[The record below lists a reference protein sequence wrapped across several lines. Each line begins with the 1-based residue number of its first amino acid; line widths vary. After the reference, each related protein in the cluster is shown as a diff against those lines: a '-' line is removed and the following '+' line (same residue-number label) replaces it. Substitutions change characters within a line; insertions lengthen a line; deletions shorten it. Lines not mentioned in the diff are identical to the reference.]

1 MMSDCS
7 LHHDFGGNPIS
18 PVQLIDPV
26 SRLYQACLDHPS
38 CEVVAVSQDE
48 EGVQSIIADF
58 GDGTF
63 DSTNPAGIHRN
74 ERLAISFREK
84 EKFPWEVRALRK
96 DFPLTGHQYHALEN
110 EPRPLCLYLASWES
124 VQRSWTPQLFV
135 SRIFW
140 WLRATAEG
148 TIHGGD
154 QPAEQLFFSTPYTI
168 VLPRGHF
175 DVESSVAPKKLIF
188 TDIPSEDAASH
199 TYIGHYLEGKDR
211 KQSCCFSL
219 SLLLEPVEYGPVE
232 GFAQNLGLL
241 EEILQSRKCSVVDR
255 LKTAIAELAT
265 EARGMEPNSKEV
277 VLLILGI
284 PRLLNG
290 QPHGTEI
297 QGFVVESDICKLGEK
312 LAVIYQSPTDKKYYK
327 EQSINGEPKQDT
339 GAWKAVSIL
348 PVNISSYPNE
358 EAVRKYSGLKPEEV
372 GPKGVIAGVGALGSL
387 LAQIWN
393 RECWGDW
400 HYVDSDTVQA
410 HNIVR
415 HIASHHCVG
424 HPKARIVSALVNDI
438 HPSPVEAQSRA
449 MVGNIESKNQKI
461 QKILGDSSLI
471 VDVTTTIHVP
481 RIIAQNDSSPRAVSV
496 FLTPSGSSSVMLL
509 EDSGRHIRCNSLE
522 AQYYRAILEAE
533 WGKDHLTGHLGRFSV
548 GGGCREVTLALSNE
562 MLHIHAG
569 NLARQLRKGVAHDD
583 ARICIWEYQ
592 DDTGSIELHNVRV
605 FRSCTL
611 QIGQWQVV
619 LDEGL
624 LNEAKRLR
632 ATALPSETGGILLGI
647 VDQKDQTITLVSVCK
662 APLASEES
670 EDRFTRAA
678 YGTDFIN
685 DCEQR
690 TAGIVTYVGEWHS
703 HPEGIAPLPSSLDV
717 KQHFF
722 VHESL
727 SQEGQPALMMI
738 VSEDLIGLY
747 IGGLGTVA
755 TISDL

>member
-1 MMSDCS
+1 MMSDCRV
-7 LHHDFGGNPIS
+7 HHDFGGNPIS
-18 PVQLIDPV
+18 SVQLIDPV
-26 SRLYQACLDHPS
+26 SRLHQACLDHPS
-38 CEVVAVSQDE
+38 CDVVEVRQDDDS
-48 EGVQSIIADF
+48 VQSIIANF

-63 DSTNPAGIHRN
+63 DSTNLGGIHRN
-74 ERLAISFREK
+74 ERLAISFREN

-148 TIHGGD
+148 TIHGSD
-154 QPAEQLFFSTPYTI
+154 QPAEQLFFSSPYTV
-168 VLPRGHF
+168 VLPRGYF
-175 DVESSVAPKKLIF
+175 DGESGTAPKNLTF
-188 TDIPSEDAASH
+188 TNIPSEDASSH
-199 TYIGHYLEGKDR
+199 TLIGNYAEGNDG
-211 KQSCCFSL
+211 KQSFCFSL
-219 SLLLEPVEYGPVE
+219 PLLLEPVEYGPVE
-232 GFAQNLGLL
+232 GFPHNLGLL
-241 EEILQSRKCSVVDR
+241 QEILQKRKCNLVDR
-255 LKTAIAELAT
+255 LKAAIAELA
-265 EARGMEPNSKEV
+265 ANSGIAANKKEV

-312 LAVIYQSPTDKKYYK
+312 LAVIYESPIDKKYYV
-327 EQSINGEPKQDT
+327 EQSISGEPKQDS
-339 GAWKAVSIL
+339 GAWQAISIM

-358 EAVRKYSGLKPEEV
+358 EAVRKYSGLKADEV

-400 HYVDSDTVQA
+400 HYVDSDIVQA

-424 HPKARIVSALVNDI
+424 HPKVRVASALVNEI

-449 MVGNIESKNQKI
+449 VVGTIESENQKI
-461 QKILGDSSLI
+461 QEVIKDSSLI

-481 RIIAQNDSSPRAVSV
+481 RIIAQNDSFPRAVSA
-496 FLTPSGSSSVMLL
+496 FLTPSGSSSVLL
-509 EDSGRHIRCNSLE
+509 MEDSGRHIRCNSLE
-522 AQYYRAILEAE
+522 AQYYRAILETE
-533 WGKDHLTGHLGRFSV
+533 WGKNHLTGHLGKFSV

-592 DDTGSIELHNVRV
+592 DETGSMELHDVRV

-611 QIGQWQVV
+611 QIGQWRVV

-624 LNEAKRLR
+624 LNEGRRLR

-647 VDQKDQTITLVSVCK
+647 VDQKDQAITLVRACK
-662 APLASEES
+662 APLASEEL
-670 EDRFTRAA
+670 EDSFIRAA

-685 DCEQR
+685 DCVLR

-717 KQHFF
+717 RQHFF

-738 VSEDLIGLY
+738 ISEDLIGLY

-755 TISDL
+755 KISNL